1 MMRTASLAALAVVA
15 CTGCGDGRNY
25 NASVYE
31 QVASDSPAATAAP
44 SASGASG
51 ASGASSAAAKPR
63 SSSSA
68 PATQASKAAVAAAGT
83 PQEESVESSPAEVV
97 VAEAAERAETEI
109 AAAEQRDSLA
119 AQDPANEAALLD
131 EAVRE
136 LNLPTPAEVRIV
148 AGDEP
153 YKKLAQDGKFKQF
166 RSMSARYVQIS
177 KELLPYGRKLA
188 DGTATDAD
196 RATHLRLERAA
207 DKAFRPLNRYMWD
220 DRWTEADRAA
230 MGWILYGWQ
239 TEQK

>member
-1 MMRTASLAALAVVA
+1 M
-15 CTGCGDGRNY
+15 
-25 NASVYE
+25 
-31 QVASDSPAATAAP
+31 P
-44 SASGASG
+44 S
-51 ASGASSAAAKPR
+51 
-63 SSSSA
+63 
-68 PATQASKAAVAAAGT
+68 
-83 PQEESVESSPAEVV
+83 AEVV
-97 VAEAAERAETEI
+97 VADAAESAETF
-109 AAAEQRDSLA
+109 APQN
-119 AQDPANEAALLD
+119 PATEAALLD

-136 LNLPTPAEVRIV
+136 LNLPAPAEVKIV

-239 TEQK
+239 TDQK